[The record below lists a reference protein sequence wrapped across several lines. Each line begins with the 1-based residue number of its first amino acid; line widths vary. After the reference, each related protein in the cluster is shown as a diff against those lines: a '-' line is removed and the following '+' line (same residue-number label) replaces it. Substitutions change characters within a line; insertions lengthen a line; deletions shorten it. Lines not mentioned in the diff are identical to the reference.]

1 MNPIPPPEEIIR
13 YEKDVA
19 NRIATITFDRPDQ
32 LNAPTIGARRRY
44 GDLIFKASLDDD
56 VKVLVIRG
64 EGDDLGSGA
73 DLDELMPKRAG
84 GQALFD
90 LFFRDMDQSLREMGT
105 GDLVVPKRIRRM
117 AENVYGHAAV
127 YRRLLEDDD
136 KAGLAEAIAR
146 NVPMEEE
153 AFAAPLAGYLQAVH
167 RALGDVD
174 VDEVLRGGVR
184 WPAPPLR

>member
-1 MNPIPPPEEIIR
+1 MLTRLFDLMRSPQRPARLYETIVAQARQPDFYGVGRVPDSVDGRFEMIVLHLIPVLDRLHKAGEE
-13 YEKDVA
+13 A
-19 NRIATITFDRPDQ
+19 
-32 LNAPTIGARRRY
+32 
-44 GDLIFKASLDDD
+44 
-56 VKVLVIRG
+56 
-64 EGDDLGSGA
+64 
-73 DLDELMPKRAG
+73 RAG

-136 KAGLAEAIAR
+136 KAGLADAIAR

-167 RALGDVD
+167 RVLGDVD

-184 WPAPPLR
+184 WPAPPSR